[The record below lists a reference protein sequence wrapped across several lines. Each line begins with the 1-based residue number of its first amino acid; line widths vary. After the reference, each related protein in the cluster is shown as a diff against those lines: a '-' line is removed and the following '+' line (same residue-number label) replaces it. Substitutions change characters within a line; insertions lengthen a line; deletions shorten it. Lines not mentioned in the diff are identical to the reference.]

1 MLERVLVVEHTCLK
15 VVGWTA
21 EQILSE
27 LVMILMAGR
36 TCSKL
41 VKLLTMEQTLLIL
54 VMVLM
59 VEQI

>member
-1 MLERVLVVEHTCLK
+1 MLERLLVVEHTCLK

-41 VKLLTMEQTLLIL
+41 VKLLTMELIL
-54 VMVLM
+54 LLLVRVLM